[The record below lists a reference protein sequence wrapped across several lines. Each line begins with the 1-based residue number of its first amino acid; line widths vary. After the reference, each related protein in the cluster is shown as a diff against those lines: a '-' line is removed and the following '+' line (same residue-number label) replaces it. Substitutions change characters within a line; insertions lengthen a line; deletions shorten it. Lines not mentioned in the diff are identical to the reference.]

1 MFLPTTRG
9 YEFNRHELATP
20 AWRAHSKIGAQL
32 REIEDK
38 ISELTSG
45 TISSDEAEET
55 AELKRELLAAQVIL
69 TDQYIRELT
78 AALSRLLVEITDGP
92 VTDLVTDRR
101 THEEDLKEGLT
112 Q

>member
-9 YEFNRHELATP
+9 YTFNQHELATP

-38 ISELTSG
+38 LAELTSG

-55 AELKRELLAAQVIL
+55 AELKRELLGSQIIL
-69 TDQYIRELT
+69 ADQWIRELT

-92 VTDLVTDRR
+92 VTDLCEDRR
-101 THEEDLKEGLT
+101 GQEEEE
-112 Q
+112 QA